1 MRVLIADDE
10 KNIRDSMARF
20 LRADGIEAVVAADGA
35 AARALLEREWF
46 DGLVLDLRMP
56 EIDGLTLLA
65 WMREAGPQVPTI
77 VISAYAD
84 VRDAVQA
91 MKLGARDYLVK
102 PFDPEELLLRLR
114 RLLAESRLSGQ
125 AEAGRRAAEVAASV
139 GGAGST
145 GVVGAAG
152 QDAWLGDSER
162 MRDLRALAEKVAPTP
177 STVLIT
183 GESGTGKE
191 VIARF
196 IHARSA
202 AAQGPFVP
210 INIGSVPDALL
221 ESELFGY
228 ERGAFTGA
236 AERKRGMLELASS
249 GTLFLDEIGDMPLQL
264 QVKLLRVLQE
274 RTVQRLGGTQP
285 IPINARIIAATNREL
300 ETLLKEGK
308 FREDLYYRLNV
319 IRIETPPLRERR
331 EDIPRLAGYFI
342 GKLNR
347 EMGRKVQGIL
357 PDALA
362 RLQTYHFPGNVRELE
377 NRIERAFI
385 MCTEDWIATR
395 DLGEPFA
402 SNPRPPKAGR
412 LKDQERELIEKV
424 LAKHDGNRTK
434 AAVELGI
441 SRRTLLTRLKE
452 IRG

>member
-1 MRVLIADDE
+1 MKVLIADDE

-20 LRADGIEAVVAADGA
+20 LRADGIDAAVAADGA

-56 EIDGLTLLA
+56 EIDGLTLLT
-65 WMREAGPQVPTI
+65 WMRDAGPQVPTI
-77 VISAYAD
+77 VISAYGD

-114 RLLAESRLSGQ
+114 RLLTESRLSGQ
-125 AEAGRRAAEVAASV
+125 AEAGRRAAEVAV
-139 GGAGST
+139 P
-145 GVVGAAG
+145 
-152 QDAWLGDSER
+152 DEWLGDSER
-162 MRDLRALAEKVAPTP
+162 MRDLRSLAERVAPTP

-202 AAQGPFVP
+202 AAQGPFVA
-210 INIGSVPDALL
+210 INIGGVPDTLL

-236 AERKRGMLELASS
+236 SERKRGMLELASS

-274 RTVQRLGGTQP
+274 RAVQRLGGTQP

-300 ETLLKEGK
+300 EALLKEGK

-319 IRIETPPLRERR
+319 IRIEAPPLRERR
-331 EDIPRLAGYFI
+331 EDIPRLAGFFI

-347 EMGRKVQGIL
+347 EMGRKVQGIM

-362 RLQTYHFPGNVRELE
+362 RLQAYHFPGNVRELE

-385 MCTEDWIATR
+385 MCAGDQIASR
-395 DLGEPFA
+395 DLGEPFTK
-402 SNPRPPKAGR
+402 SPRPPKAGR

-424 LAKHDGNRTK
+424 LARHDGNRTK

-441 SRRTLLTRLKE
+441 SRRTLLTKLKE